1 MADVQVIKRK
11 IGISPTA
18 RITNYPSRPS
28 SPSKSTRPSSSLK
41 RAQVQD
47 STSPSD
53 SVKPRAKVNSSVVNV
68 PASKKPP
75 SALSLGYQSGSS
87 TPRAPSPVRKQNS
100 QKASF
105 PNGIGARTLSRV
117 RSKAALSAVSAPSS
131 PRVASVRS
139 EYTSLSAATSDSALA
154 KVGPPRVRRPS
165 ISSVSRISSPPTAP
179 SSVCSPPLSAVS
191 FSQDSD
197 AQSNMSTHRIKAKV
211 TSLAKGKSAPHVQPS
226 PSPLLMPS
234 PALERTASQ
243 TPLSPA
249 SQFRRLGRTVS
260 IGSFSAP
267 PTPPHVY
274 PITTAN
280 PAANVHRY
288 ATLRSPS
295 YTHRPPQPFT
305 SPLQTGHKPPE
316 SDPTLVPL
324 PPLSP
329 PASHV
334 SFSSQ
339 SSISRSSLT
348 STNRT
353 AAPGIH
359 LNGTNHFRKP
369 SGSYAM
375 ENLGSRS
382 KSRSNSLVIN
392 DISPPIQQRAD
403 SSEPDIDESREE
415 QNMKAEAKSYRKI
428 ADLEIT
434 TKSLLAINS
443 QLETNKHKQA
453 KEIRELRRK
462 LRESQLSLPPRTYR
476 ELKESGDA
484 VDDEEPEE
492 QEVDGDEDAKLTA
505 EAIKLGKEDQM
516 FDRVRLIIENLLTT
530 GKQALAVKVED
541 LAPPKGAAKVLH
553 EEEART
559 WRGDS
564 GSMTPAA
571 AVILNSTAKDD
582 SSSSSDYGEEILFRT
597 IGSSSQEFNSSLK
610 SEREVE
616 EMIGN
621 LRASLSASLR
631 A

>member
-1 MADVQVIKRK
+1 MGDVQVKRK

-28 SPSKSTRPSSSLK
+28 SPSKSTRPSSALK

-47 STSPSD
+47 NASISEP
-53 SVKPRAKVNSSVVNV
+53 VRPRAKVSSSVVNV

-75 SALSLGYQSGSS
+75 STLSPGYQSGSS

-100 QKASF
+100 QQASF

-139 EYTSLSAATSDSALA
+139 EHASLSAATSDSALA

-165 ISSVSRISSPPTAP
+165 ISSVSHISSLPTAP

-197 AQSNMSTHRIKAKV
+197 AQSNVSTHRIKAKV
-211 TSLAKGKSAPHVQPS
+211 TSLAKGKSPPHV

-243 TPLSPA
+243 TPLVPT

-260 IGSFSAP
+260 IGSLSAP
-267 PTPPHVY
+267 STPPHIY
-274 PITTAN
+274 PITTAS

-295 YTHRPPQPFT
+295 YTHRLPQSFT
-305 SPLQTGHKPPE
+305 SPLQTDHKPPE
-316 SDPTLVPL
+316 SDPMLVPL

-329 PASHV
+329 PTSHV

-353 AAPGIH
+353 AAAPGIH

-369 SGSYAM
+369 SGSYAAM

-415 QNMKAEAKSYRKI
+415 QNMKAEAKSFRKI

-443 QLETNKHKQA
+443 QLESNKHKQA

-492 QEVDGDEDAKLTA
+492 QEVDGDEDARVTA
-505 EAIKLGKEDQM
+505 EAITLGREDQM

-530 GKQALAVKVED
+530 GKQALAVKIED

-564 GSMTPAA
+564 ASMAPAA
-571 AVILNSTAKDD
+571 AVTLNNTAEDD
-582 SSSSSDYGEEILFRT
+582 SSSSSDYGEEVLSRT
-597 IGSSSQEFNSSLK
+597 IGNSSQEFNSSLK

-616 EMIGN
+616 ELVGN